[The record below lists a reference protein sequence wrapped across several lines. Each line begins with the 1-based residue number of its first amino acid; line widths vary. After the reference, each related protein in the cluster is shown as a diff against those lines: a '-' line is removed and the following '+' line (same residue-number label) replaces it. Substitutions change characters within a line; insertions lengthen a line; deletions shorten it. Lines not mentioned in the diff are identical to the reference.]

1 MRAHRLR
8 HRAVVDLDALTIEL
22 RRRSQLVAACVY
34 ECPSCQ
40 ERYLG
45 ERRCPE
51 CNLFNRNL
59 GLGGACAGCD
69 QPLVLIELVP
79 GLLRTPT
86 TSGQAECPDVTMAVR
101 AIGAAG
107 PAPARGP
114 PRGVLGF

>member
-8 HRAVVDLDALTIEL
+8 HQPALVADIDALTSEL

-45 ERRCPE
+45 ERRCPD

-59 GLGGACAGCD
+59 GLGGSCAGCD
-69 QPLVLIELVP
+69 QPVLLAELVP
-79 GLLRTPT
+79 GLLPTSMTP
-86 TSGQAECPDVTMAVR
+86 SRRRPLSSRSPAV
-101 AIGAAG
+101 ADGA
-107 PAPARGP
+107 RS
-114 PRGVLGF
+114 